1 MNMAEYLVE
10 KSMGSTEYCCALD
23 LIGDEYVSSG
33 TVKLG
38 NVLFDVFELSDR
50 SVLMHARKH
59 LNLEA
64 VLGVGSIRP
73 FEWALSE
80 PEFDALY
87 DTFRTKFN
95 TKFNFEVNPRF
106 TSNVNASWKVLKDRC
121 SNINAWLEHL
131 DKLID
136 SSKYKLRNITR

>member
-1 MNMAEYLVE
+1 
-10 KSMGSTEYCCALD
+10 MGSAEYCCALD

-38 NVLFDVFELSDR
+38 NVLFDVFTLPDR
-50 SVLMHARKH
+50 SVLMHARKP
-59 LNLEA
+59 LDLGT
-64 VLGVGSIRP
+64 VLGIGFIRP

-80 PEFDALY
+80 QEFDALY
-87 DTFRTKFN
+87 DLFRTKFSIEVN
-95 TKFNFEVNPRF
+95 TKF
-106 TSNVNASWKVLKDRC
+106 TSNVNASWEVLKDRC
-121 SNINAWLEHL
+121 SNIYEWLEHL